1 MPNHFNLRVYDAA
14 CELSRVVHESLE
26 AHDVTRVPG
35 LRAQLIEAAGSIAAN
50 TAEGAG
56 RGSAARFL
64 NHLRIALGSANE
76 TRTHLTRARSEARLP
91 TKQYFLCDS
100 KALVTARMLASLIRR
115 IEEDEARRQ
124 NEKSA

>member
-1 MPNHFNLRVYDAA
+1 MPNHFNLRVYAAA
-14 CELSRVVHESLE
+14 CELSLVVHESLE

-35 LRAQLIEAAGSIAAN
+35 LRGQLIEAAGSIAAN

-76 TRTHLTRARSEARLP
+76 TRTHLMRAKREARLP
-91 TKQYFLCDS
+91 IKEYFRCDA

-115 IEEDEARRQ
+115 IEEDEARRE
-124 NEKSA
+124 NETRA